1 MRKAVL
7 TLLLVSIIA
16 VPLWISGHT
25 ASVRIEVD
33 VPTSPGD
40 LSVSAAGGYTS
51 VSPAP
56 FASGSFFTLSDVD
69 RPSLPARIVHVALP
83 DGRSFVGVDASVD
96 GTTTLASGVEAAL
109 VAPLAPGPDL
119 PAPGVVLPQDALAP
133 YRAGAEFPSEV
144 VRYLGSGTWHGYAI
158 ASFAV
163 FPLQVV
169 DGDLVLHA
177 DVRLSIETGPARVVP
192 GFARAL
198 RMSAARARDVEARLR
213 GLVANDDALATY
225 PSIPHGEHHGP
236 FVAAATPSLEGSPVD
251 CIIVVPAALAAPFDA
266 LADWKTA
273 KGIPTVVRTV
283 EWIEANYPRGIDRA
297 ETIRFFLQ
305 DAYTKWGVQWVLLAG
320 DTPEIPPRYLYT
332 AYYYGGT
339 LVPADLYF
347 ACLDGSF
354 NADGDTRFGEQPV
367 DAPDL
372 YAELSVGRLPVST
385 LADAANLVAKIMSYE
400 TPFDTE
406 YVDKTLFLAEVL
418 FPAPWSPPAPVQLN
432 GADMAEFVRIR
443 HLQNP
448 ERRVTRLYETPA
460 LFAGSLPETRAIA
473 IDSLNAGYGFVF
485 HVGHGYRF
493 NMHCADDNI
502 AIPDADALYHPNRF
516 FNLYMSNC
524 TAAAFN
530 FDCLGERM
538 LRNPNGGAVSVIG
551 AVNSSFS
558 EISTDYMEAYAGAV
572 FDGPDPIHIGDAFA
586 ASRASRTGLAMLG
599 DNSDLWTHYVFALL
613 GDPEMTLWTGPV
625 RMPVVSHPSNLVA
638 GTAVVA
644 VGVEV
649 DGLPRANATVCLWKS
664 DEDYQVGTTNAAG
677 LASFVLSTQTTGQ
690 VRVVVTGRNLAR
702 HESTIAVESAT
713 SVLLSLDE
721 LLIDDNR
728 FEGTFG
734 NGDGVIDAG
743 ETVDLTPMLR
753 NTGGAP
759 STVAIAS
766 LSSTVPFVSV
776 TNGTASVHGLAAGES
791 ALADESWRVQVSPA
805 APDEAIANFAVT
817 IVGDTTWTDTF
828 SEVVHAPDFAV
839 TSLRTAVDALANS
852 SDGTVTSGGP
862 FSLFITLKNHGT
874 GTANGLSA
882 SLTALD
888 AGATVLTGT
897 VLVGNIAALAERESA
912 TAFRLLEANST
923 IENHL
928 QLVVTDSFGRSLTR
942 TIELRQP
949 LAPTIQSFDASLG
962 VDKMLIRWNASPS
975 SDIVGYR
982 VYRSTSAA
990 GPFVRATPDVVAHT
1004 MFTDAGLAPSTR
1016 YYFAVTAVDD
1026 SWNESAMSAVGS
1038 ASTNPPQ
1045 LAGWPNSLADPSSN
1059 SPAIGDIDGD
1069 GNLEIVV
1076 GNNFLYAFR
1085 HDGDEVRDGDGQALT
1100 WGVFSGLGRD
1110 FIGPAAL
1117 AKLDADTGLDIVA
1130 ATTTSREVYC
1140 FNGDG
1145 SVLPGWPRPTI
1156 DAVRA
1161 GVAVGDL
1168 DGDGN
1173 LEILAVDVDA
1183 NLYAWHANGSEVR
1196 DGDSNPA
1203 TNGVFRRLPDTSQMQ
1218 YQMPAIADIDQDGKD
1233 EVIIPTQDKKL
1244 YVLNEFAAD
1253 EPGWPRTLPNYA
1265 GGGVAVGD
1273 IDGNG
1278 DLEIVVTVR
1287 GSGETYALHHDNTQM
1302 WIRWLQHN
1310 NFFNPSPALADITG
1324 DGKLEVLIPG
1334 SNGRLYA
1341 ITPTGSD
1348 APGWPVVYST
1358 TTYTESSPIV
1368 ADVTGDGSPDILLGD
1383 EGTLINGWSSTGAP
1397 LDGFPLVMKD
1407 SVRGTPAIADLDL
1420 DGDVE
1425 IIAVG
1430 YDRSVYVWDMA
1441 GAYNEASAP
1450 WPMFHA
1456 NLHRNG
1462 VHGFVVPTG
1471 VGDSPQVVGLQLE
1484 QNYPNPFNPTTSIVF
1499 EIPAGPAQKVA
1510 LVVYDVTGARVRTLQ
1525 EGAAQPGRH
1534 VVAWDG
1540 RNESGAAV
1548 GSGVYFYRLAT
1559 AERALTRKMVLLK

>member
-1 MRKAVL
+1 MRKTVL

-40 LSVSAAGGYTS
+40 FSVTAAGRYTS
-51 VSPAP
+51 VSPVP
-56 FASGSFFTLSDVD
+56 SASGSFFTVNDVG
-69 RPSLPARIVHVALP
+69 RPSIPARIVYVALP
-83 DGRSFVGVDASVD
+83 DGRSFASVIASAE
-96 GTTTLASGVEAAL
+96 GTSTLARGVELAVAAPP
-109 VAPLAPGPDL
+109 APAPDL
-119 PAPGVVLPQDALAP
+119 PAPGVAVAQDALAP
-133 YRAGAEFPSEV
+133 YLAGAEFPSEL
-144 VRYLGSGTWHGYAI
+144 VRYLGSGTWHGYTV

-169 DGDLVLHA
+169 EGDLVLHA
-177 DVRLSIETGPARVVP
+177 DVRLSIDTEPAAGPGAE
-192 GFARAL
+192 RAL
-198 RMSAARARDVEARLR
+198 RMSSARARDIETRLR
-213 GLVANDDALATY
+213 GLIANDEALATY
-225 PSIPHGEHHGP
+225 PPIPHDEHRGP
-236 FVAAATPSLEGSPVD
+236 FGASVAPSLEGSPVD
-251 CIIVVPAALAAPFDA
+251 CIIVAPAALAAPFDA

-273 KGIPTVVRTV
+273 KGVPTVVRTV

-305 DAYTKWGVQWVLLAG
+305 DAYTKWGVQWVLLVG

-354 NADGDTRFGEQPV
+354 NADGDTRFGEQPA
-367 DAPDL
+367 DQPDL

-385 LADAANLVAKIMSYE
+385 LADAANVVSKIMSYE
-400 TPFDTE
+400 TPLDTE

-418 FPAPWSPPAPVQLN
+418 FPAPWSPPAPIQLN
-432 GADMAEFVRIR
+432 GGDMAEFVRIR
-443 HLQNP
+443 HVQSP
-448 ERRVTRLYETPA
+448 SRRVTRLYETPA
-460 LFAGSLPETRAIA
+460 LFAGSLPESRSIA
-473 IDSLNAGYGFVF
+473 IDSLNAGYDFVF

-493 NMHCADDNI
+493 NMHCADENI

-530 FDCLGERM
+530 FDCLAERM

-551 AVNSSFS
+551 AVSSSFA

-572 FDGPDPIHIGDAFA
+572 FDGADPVHIGDAFA
-586 ASRASRTGLAMLG
+586 ASRASRTALAMLD
-599 DNSDLWTHYVFALL
+599 DNSDLWTHYVYTLL

-625 RMPVVSHPSNLVA
+625 RTPVVSHPASLVA
-638 GTAVVA
+638 GTTVVA
-644 VGVEV
+644 VGVDV
-649 DGLPRANATVCLWKS
+649 DGLPQANATVCLSK
-664 DEDYQVGTTNAAG
+664 DGEDYQVGTTNAAG
-677 LASFVLSTQTTGQ
+677 QASFVLSTRTTGQ

-702 HESTIAVESAT
+702 HESAIAIESAA
-713 SVLLSLDE
+713 SVLLSIDE
-721 LLIDDNR
+721 VLINDNR
-728 FEGTFG
+728 FEFGTFVIGDGVVDAGEAVELTPTVRNTGGAASAPAVATLTTTAPFVTIANATVPVRVLAPGQSVLADDSWRVQFAADAPDGALASFSVTIAGNATWSDTFSETVHAPAFALTSLRTSDAAPVG
-734 NGDGVIDAG
+734 NGDGVISSG
-743 ETVDLTPMLR
+743 EQFLL
-753 NTGGAP
+753 
-759 STVAIAS
+759 
-766 LSSTVPFVSV
+766 FV
-776 TNGTASVHGLAAGES
+776 
-791 ALADESWRVQVSPA
+791 
-805 APDEAIANFAVT
+805 
-817 IVGDTTWTDTF
+817 
-828 SEVVHAPDFAV
+828 
-839 TSLRTAVDALANS
+839 
-852 SDGTVTSGGP
+852 
-862 FSLFITLKNHGT
+862 TLKNHGT
-874 GTANGLSA
+874 GTAAGLVATLS
-882 SLTALD
+882 ALD
-888 AGATVLTGT
+888 AGATVFSGLAQ
-897 VLVGNIAALAERESA
+897 VGDIAALAERESES
-912 TAFRLLEANST
+912 AFRLLEADAT
-923 IENHL
+923 VQNHL
-928 QLVVTDSFGRSLTR
+928 RLIVTDTYGHSLTH
-942 TIELRQP
+942 TIELRKP
-949 LAPTIQSFDASLG
+949 VAPAIQSFDASLG

-975 SDIVGYR
+975 SDVVGYR
-982 VYRSTSAA
+982 VYRSTSAT
-990 GPFVRATPDVVAHT
+990 GPFTRATPDVVTHT
-1004 MFTDAGLAPSTR
+1004 MFTDAGLAPNTR
-1016 YYFAVTAVDD
+1016 YYFAVTAVDG
-1026 SWNESAMSAVGS
+1026 SWNESAFSAVGS

-1069 GNLEIVV
+1069 GDLEVV
-1076 GNNFLYAFR
+1076 IGNNLLYAFG
-1085 HDGDEVRDGDGQALT
+1085 HDGGEVRDGDGQALT

-1117 AKLDADTGLDIVA
+1117 AKLDARTGLDIVA
-1130 ATTTSREVYC
+1130 AAATSREVYC

-1168 DGDGN
+1168 DGDDRP
-1173 LEILAVDVDA
+1173 EIVAIDQDA
-1183 NLYAWHANGSEVR
+1183 NLYAWHADGSEVR

-1203 TNGVFRRLPDTSQMQ
+1203 TDGVFRRLPDTSQMQ
-1218 YQMPAIADIDQDGKD
+1218 YQMPALADIDQDGKD

-1273 IDGNG
+1273 IDANG

-1341 ITPTGSD
+1341 ITPTGAD
-1348 APGWPVVYST
+1348 APGWPVVYSA

-1368 ADVTGDGSPDILLGD
+1368 ADVNGDGSPDILLGD
-1383 EGTLINGWSSTGAP
+1383 EGAFINGWRSSGAP

-1407 SVRGTPAIADLDL
+1407 SVRGTPAITDL
-1420 DGDVE
+1420 DGDGSVE
-1425 IIAVG
+1425 IVAVG
-1430 YDRSVYVWDMA
+1430 YDRSVYVWDMP
-1441 GAYNEASAP
+1441 GAYSEATAP

-1462 VHGFVVPTG
+1462 VYGFVVPTG
-1471 VGDSPQVVGLQLE
+1471 VGDSPRAAGLTLE
-1484 QNYPNPFNPTTSIVF
+1484 PNYPNPFNPTTSIVF
-1499 EIPAGPAQKVA
+1499 EIPDGSAQRVS
-1510 LVVYDVTGARVRTLQ
+1510 LVVYDVTGARVRTLH
-1525 EGAAQPGRH
+1525 EGVVQPGRH

-1540 RNESGAAV
+1540 RGESGAAV

-1559 AERALTRKMVLLK
+1559 PQQALTRKMVLLK